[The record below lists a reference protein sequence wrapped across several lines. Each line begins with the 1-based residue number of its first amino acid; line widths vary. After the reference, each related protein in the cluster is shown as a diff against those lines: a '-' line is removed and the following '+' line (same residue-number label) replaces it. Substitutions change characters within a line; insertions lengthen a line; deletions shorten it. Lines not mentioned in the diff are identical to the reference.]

1 MTDEQLEKLAVRVA
15 KLVLDGLIEKQK
27 EWDQQFTTDLNN
39 LQQDGFGNAKLV
51 SEEELILAEIA
62 RLMTLLSS
70 YEHNEQYEKAA
81 IVHNKLK
88 ILENKLNKL

>member
-27 EWDQQFTTDLNN
+27 EWDQQFTADLSN
-39 LQQDGFGNAKLV
+39 LFQDGFGNAKLV
-51 SEEELILAEIA
+51 SEEELILEEIA
-62 RLMTLLSS
+62 RLRTLLSS
-70 YEHNEQYEKAA
+70 YEENEQYEKAA
-81 IVHNKLK
+81 IIHNKLK

>member
-70 YEHNEQYEKAA
+70 YEQNEQYEKAA

>member
-1 MTDEQLEKLAVRVA
+1 M
-15 KLVLDGLIEKQK
+15 
-27 EWDQQFTTDLNN
+27 
-39 LQQDGFGNAKLV
+39 QQDGFGNAKLV

-70 YEHNEQYEKAA
+70 YEQNEQYEKAA